1 MVSSMDNMFDFD
13 LWEECLIEENK
24 SKEAVKK
31 SLELFNM
38 SQTYFP
44 NDVVYFY
51 NGYREM
57 KASNPITCD
66 ISGSIIRKGTLYCY
80 YNPLI
85 QNKRTGIRY
94 KLTRPIKIE
103 TSYEE
108 YLPRDMFSLEEL
120 DEILSRDNSECI
132 YHGIDVS
139 HLAVVMGGRLG
150 LKNAKTKNYPQDCG
164 KRCYYNR
171 VKRS

>member
-1 MVSSMDNMFDFD
+1 MVSSVDNMFDFD
-13 LWEECLIEENK
+13 LWEECLVEENK
-24 SKEAVKK
+24 PQEAGKK
-31 SLELFNM
+31 RLELFNM

-51 NGYREM
+51 NESREM
-57 KASNPITCD
+57 KASSPITCD

-108 YLPRDMFSLEEL
+108 YLPRDMFSFEEL
-120 DEILSRDNSECI
+120 DEILSRDNSKCI

-150 LKNAKTKNYPQDCG
+150 LKNAKTKNYPQGCG
-164 KRCYYNR
+164 KNLI
-171 VKRS
+171 KK

>member
-24 SKEAVKK
+24 SKDEVKK
-31 SLELFNM
+31 NLELFNI

-51 NGYREM
+51 NGSREM
-57 KASNPITCD
+57 KASSQITCD

-94 KLTRPIKIE
+94 KLKD
-103 TSYEE
+103 
-108 YLPRDMFSLEEL
+108 L
-120 DEILSRDNSECI
+120 
-132 YHGIDVS
+132 
-139 HLAVVMGGRLG
+139 
-150 LKNAKTKNYPQDCG
+150 
-164 KRCYYNR
+164 
-171 VKRS
+171 

>member
-13 LWEECLIEENK
+13 LWEECIIEENK
-24 SKEAVKK
+24 PKEIDRS
-31 SLELFNM
+31 SLELFNV

-51 NGYREM
+51 NEFREM
-57 KASNPITCD
+57 KASRPITCD
-66 ISGSIIRKGTLYCY
+66 ISGSIIGKGTLYCY

-94 KLTRPIKIE
+94 KLTRSIKIE

-108 YLPRDMFSLEEL
+108 YLPRDMFSFEEL
-120 DEILSRDNSECI
+120 DEILSKDNLECV

-139 HLAVVMGGRLG
+139 HLAVVMGGRLC
-150 LKNAKTKNYPQDCG
+150 LKNAKTKNYSQDCG
-164 KRCYYNR
+164 KVL
-171 VKRS
+171 VKK

>member
-1 MVSSMDNMFDFD
+1 MVSSIDNMFDFD
-13 LWEECLIEENK
+13 LWEECLIEDNK
-24 SKEAVKK
+24 SKDEVKK
-31 SLELFNM
+31 GLELFNM
-38 SQTYFP
+38 SKTYFP

-51 NGYREM
+51 NESREM
-57 KASNPITCD
+57 KASSPITCD

-85 QNKRTGIRY
+85 QNKRTGTRY

-108 YLPRDMFSLEEL
+108 YLPRDMFSFEEL
-120 DEILSRDNSECI
+120 DEILSRDNLECI

-150 LKNAKTKNYPQDCG
+150 LKNAKTKNYPQGCG
-164 KRCYYNR
+164 KNLI
-171 VKRS
+171 KKNK

>member
-24 SKEAVKK
+24 SKAEVKK
-31 SLELFNM
+31 NLELFNM

-51 NGYREM
+51 NGSREM
-57 KASNPITCD
+57 KASSPITCD

-108 YLPRDMFSLEEL
+108 YLPGDMFSFEEL

-164 KRCYYNR
+164 KVLLKN
-171 VKRS
+171 K

>member
-24 SKEAVKK
+24 HKDEVKK
-31 SLELFNM
+31 GLELFNV

-51 NGYREM
+51 NESREM
-57 KASNPITCD
+57 KASSPITCD
-66 ISGSIIRKGTLYCY
+66 INGSIIRKGTLYCY

-108 YLPRDMFSLEEL
+108 YLPRDMFSFEEL
-120 DEILSRDNSECI
+120 DEILSRDNLECI

-139 HLAVVMGGRLG
+139 HLAVVMGGRLD
-150 LKNAKTKNYPQDCG
+150 LKNAKTKNYLQGCG
-164 KRCYYNR
+164 KNLI
-171 VKRS
+171 KKTNN

>member
-1 MVSSMDNMFDFD
+1 
-13 LWEECLIEENK
+13 
-24 SKEAVKK
+24 
-31 SLELFNM
+31 
-38 SQTYFP
+38 
-44 NDVVYFY
+44 
-51 NGYREM
+51 M

-108 YLPRDMFSLEEL
+108 YLPGDMFSFEEL

-139 HLAVVMGGRLG
+139 HLAVVMGGKLG
-150 LKNAKTKNYPQDCG
+150 LKNAKTKNYPQGCG
-164 KRCYYNR
+164 KVLLKN
-171 VKRS
+171 K

>member
-24 SKEAVKK
+24 AKDEVKK
-31 SLELFNM
+31 SLELFNV

-51 NGYREM
+51 NGSREM
-57 KASNPITCD
+57 KASSPITCD

-80 YNPLI
+80 YNSLI

-94 KLTRPIKIE
+94 KLIRPIKIE

-108 YLPRDMFSLEEL
+108 YLPGDMFSFEEL

-132 YHGIDVS
+132 YH
-139 HLAVVMGGRLG
+139 
-150 LKNAKTKNYPQDCG
+150 
-164 KRCYYNR
+164 
-171 VKRS
+171 

>member
-13 LWEECLIEENK
+13 LWEECLIEDNK
-24 SKEAVKK
+24 SKDEVKK
-31 SLELFNM
+31 GLELFNM
-38 SQTYFP
+38 SKTYFP

-51 NGYREM
+51 NESREM
-57 KASNPITCD
+57 KASSPITCD

-108 YLPRDMFSLEEL
+108 YLPRDMFSFEEL
-120 DEILSRDNSECI
+120 DEILSRDNLECI

-150 LKNAKTKNYPQDCG
+150 LKNAKTKNYPQGCG
-164 KRCYYNR
+164 KILIKKISN
-171 VKRS
+171 

>member
-13 LWEECLIEENK
+13 LWEEFLIEDNK
-24 SKEAVKK
+24 SKDEVKK

-51 NGYREM
+51 NESREM
-57 KASNPITCD
+57 KASSPITCD

-85 QNKRTGIRY
+85 QNKRTGTRY

-108 YLPRDMFSLEEL
+108 YLPRDMFSFEEL
-120 DEILSRDNSECI
+120 DEILSGDNSECI
-132 YHGIDVS
+132 YRGIDVS

-150 LKNAKTKNYPQDCG
+150 LKNAKTKNYPQGCG
-164 KRCYYNR
+164 KKLIKKN
-171 VKRS
+171 K